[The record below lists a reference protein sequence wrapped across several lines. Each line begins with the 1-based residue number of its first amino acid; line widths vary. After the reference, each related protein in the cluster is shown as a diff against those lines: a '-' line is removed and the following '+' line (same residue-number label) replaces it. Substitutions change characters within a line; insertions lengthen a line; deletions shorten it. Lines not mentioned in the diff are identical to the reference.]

1 MRSKKNALK
10 EWKAD
15 VQVMREERRLEKKV
29 RKKNKKYSIPG
40 HTADFMNGSNT
51 INNTKKT
58 APQRC
63 IFAELEM

>member
-29 RKKNKKYSIPG
+29 RKKNKKYSISG
-40 HTADFMNGSNT
+40 HTADFMNGRNT
-51 INNTKKT
+51 YYKNHGVWKQHNK
-58 APQRC
+58 
-63 IFAELEM
+63 

>member
-40 HTADFMNGSNT
+40 HTADFMNGRN
-51 INNTKKT
+51 IYYKNHGVWKQHNK
-58 APQRC
+58 
-63 IFAELEM
+63 